1 MGETIIRQ
9 AKLGDVPAISR
20 IETDSFE
27 TPWSAQE
34 IVKDVTSGGN
44 VYVVVSEKDG
54 ACVGFAEMRTVA
66 GEAQIYNIAVA
77 PEARGCGIGEALLEH
92 LINKA
97 DESRCGVIN
106 LEVRAGNTAA
116 IGLYKKL
123 GFREVGRRRKYYGG
137 KEDAILMDLD
147 PNQVSVEVA
156 VEVDVDVQ
164 N

>member
-20 IETDSFE
+20 IETESFE
-27 TPWSAQE
+27 MPWSAQE
-34 IVKDVTSGGN
+34 IVKDVTSGGS
-44 VYVVVSEKDG
+44 VYVVVAEKDSM
-54 ACVGFAEMRTVA
+54 CVGFAEMRTVA

-77 PEARGCGIGEALLEH
+77 PETRRSGIGEALLEH

-97 DESRCGVIN
+97 DEIGCGVIN

-116 IGLYKKL
+116 AGLYKKL
-123 GFREVGRRRKYYGG
+123 GFREVGRRRKYYDG

-147 PNQVSVEVA
+147 LNQVSVEV
-156 VEVDVDVQ
+156 EVQ

>member
-20 IETDSFE
+20 IETESFE
-27 TPWSAQE
+27 MPWSAQE
-34 IVKDVTSGGN
+34 IVKDVTSGGS
-44 VYVVVSEKDG
+44 VYVVVAEKDSM
-54 ACVGFAEMRTVA
+54 CVGFAEMRTVA

-77 PEARGCGIGEALLEH
+77 PETRRSGIGEALLEH

-97 DESRCGVIN
+97 DEIGCGVIN

-116 IGLYKKL
+116 AGLYKKL

-147 PNQVSVEVA
+147 LNQVSVEV
-156 VEVDVDVQ
+156 EVQ

>member
-1 MGETIIRQ
+1 MSETLIRQ

-20 IETDSFE
+20 IEIDSFE

-44 VYVVVSEKDG
+44 VYVVVAEKDG
-54 ACVGFAEMRTVA
+54 VCTGFAEMRTVA

-77 PEARGCGIGEALLEH
+77 PEARGRGTGEALLEH
-92 LINKA
+92 LIDKA
-97 DESRCGVIN
+97 DASGCAVIN
-106 LEVRAGNTAA
+106 LEVRAGNDAA
-116 IGLYKKL
+116 LGLYKKL
-123 GFREVGRRRKYYGG
+123 GFREVGRRKKYYNG

-147 PNQVSVEVA
+147 PNQVSVEVE
-156 VEVDVDVQ
+156 VEVEVQ